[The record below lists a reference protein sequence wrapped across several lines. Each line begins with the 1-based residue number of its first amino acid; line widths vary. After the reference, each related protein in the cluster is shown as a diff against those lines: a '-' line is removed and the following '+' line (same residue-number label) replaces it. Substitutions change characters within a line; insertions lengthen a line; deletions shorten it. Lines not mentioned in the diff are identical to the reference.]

1 LRCTS
6 LYQALAHLEA
16 LIDSSTVV
24 ADMVRRTAAI
34 CRCSA

>member
-16 LIDSSTVV
+16 RNDSSTVV
-24 ADMVRRTAAI
+24 ADIVRRTAAI
-34 CRCSA
+34 CRCNA